1 MVRSREVAGAVAS
14 LAVCLTVLPAL
25 AADSVVAGAVREALH
40 LAVERG
46 VAAVARPAGFLDG
59 PSIRI
64 SVPEQLAKVETKLRL
79 AGQDR
84 RADRFIESLNQVA
97 EETAPAAR
105 PPLIIAVG
113 QLALD
118 DGHRVLLGGETAGT
132 DLLRRVALGRVI
144 AALNPVVGDLMDRVG
159 ATRRYKRFVRDSPFG
174 GVLQPTPFDLDAYVV
189 GKTADG
195 IFHAIGREERRIRT
209 DPAARPTARLR
220 EVFGAHR

>member
-1 MVRSREVAGAVAS
+1 
-14 LAVCLTVLPAL
+14 VLPAL
-25 AADSVVAGAVREALH
+25 AADSVVAGAVREAMH

-46 VAAVARPAGFLDG
+46 VAAVARPAGFLDN

-64 SVPEQLAKVETKLRL
+64 PVPEQLARVETKLRL

-97 EETAPAAR
+97 EETAPSAR

-118 DGHRVLLGGETAGT
+118 DGHRVLQGGEMAGT
-132 DLLRRVALGRVI
+132 DLLRRVAFGRVI
-144 AALNPVVGDLMDRVG
+144 AALTPVVGDVMDRVG

-174 GVLQPTPFDLDAYVV
+174 FLQPTPFDLDAYVV

-195 IFHAIGREERRIRT
+195 IFHSIGREEQRIRT
-209 DPAARPTARLR
+209 DPSARPTARLR
-220 EVFGAHR
+220 NVFGAQR